1 LYNRRAAAEEL
12 DLEDEDVVVLVVECW
27 RSGTRGDESELLRCG
42 KEDWT
47 CDGEERALER
57 GARINGEREG

>member
-1 LYNRRAAAEEL
+1 M
-12 DLEDEDVVVLVVECW
+12 EDEDVVVLVVECW